1 MQLPHLIGAK
11 SAAQDGVMMFDPA
24 AGVPV
29 FSQGGVWVPVA
40 VFAPGRAESGI
51 AASGSVVF
59 DEAFTSAPVVVAQ
72 PTAKGAQTYI
82 ARVAEVSNVT
92 TTGFDVRLTEIS
104 TAYGEFVKTVSGNV
118 AWLAVGA

>member
-1 MQLPHLIGAK
+1 MQLPHLIGTK

-29 FSQGGVWVPVA
+29 FSQDGVWVPVA

-72 PTAKGAQTYI
+72 PTDKGAQTYI

-118 AWLAVGA
+118 AWLAAGE